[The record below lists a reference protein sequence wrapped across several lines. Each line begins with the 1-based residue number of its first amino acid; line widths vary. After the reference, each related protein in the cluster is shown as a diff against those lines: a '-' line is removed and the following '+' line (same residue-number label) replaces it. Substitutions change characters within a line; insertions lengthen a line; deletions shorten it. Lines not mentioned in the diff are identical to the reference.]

1 MQILCQQI
9 MLPSL
14 IQGKNLEMLSVVYL
28 QFLVKYGTKQ
38 IIPNQYTCI
47 WGENK
52 ILCCIKQLPK
62 KKV

>member
-28 QFLVKYGTKQ
+28 QFLVKYGTK
-38 IIPNQYTCI
+38 
-47 WGENK
+47 
-52 ILCCIKQLPK
+52 
-62 KKV
+62 